1 MIHQQHTGVADDA
14 NAGWAFTAPRG
25 NAGETGHAD
34 KAHKVDQVGERAFS
48 MYDPL
53 NQRVNICYNKTIDYV
68 RPLGTR
74 RWTRRSLT
82 RIRAGPS
89 SAALSGTALYS
100 GSGGPSAAA
109 SGNDRAQK
117 P

>member
-1 MIHQQHTGVADDA
+1 MTPTPAGTTPTPAGTTPAPHGDTGDTGD
-14 NAGWAFTAPRG
+14 TRY
-25 NAGETGHAD
+25 AGEAD
-34 KAHKVDQVGERAFS
+34 EVGGRAFS

-89 SAALSGTALYS
+89 SAALSGKVLCS